1 MDSPVGM
8 LCGCRDLSATLWKA
22 PVSVTP
28 IARVELT
35 CGRAGGV
42 QGCGRGD
49 GGYDR
54 TCGTCG
60 VKLQAAED
68 DEATRTGPGGLV
80 VAPVIGTPVQVGM
93 LRRLAIGESD

>member
-1 MDSPVGM
+1 M
-8 LCGCRDLSATLWKA
+8 DLSATLWKA

-28 IARVELT
+28 IAGVDFT
-35 CGRAGGV
+35 CGRVVGV

-60 VKLQAAED
+60 AKLQAAED
-68 DEATRTGPGGLV
+68 DEAARTGGLV
-80 VAPVIGTPVQVGM
+80 VAPVIGIPVQVGTP
-93 LRRLAIGESD
+93 RRLAIGESD